1 MVVDRDPSG
10 RLRLRGPERYWSLEY
25 RPNPALTEAECTAR
39 IREII
44 RDAVRIRMFSDVP
57 LGAFL
62 SGGLD
67 SSTVVAAMA
76 QVSARPVET
85 FSIGF
90 DEESFDEMP
99 YAEQVAK
106 KFGAN
111 HHTFRCTPD
120 ALEVL
125 PTLVHHFDEPFA
137 DSSAIPTYYVSRIA
151 RQHVTVALSGDGGDE
166 IFAGYTRYDNALQRL
181 EWTRFFPDPLLRA
194 VFRTATRLYPLGFRG
209 WGILNR
215 NSLAP
220 FDSFLAE
227 VSLFQPRERDAV
239 LAARLRPSNGDIFS
253 RGRAL
258 ARQSG
263 SQDLLSQIQF
273 VDQMLYLPDD
283 ILVKVD
289 RASMA
294 VALETRAPLLDYRLA
309 EFMATVPAELR
320 YRNRTKKYLLKQAAR
335 GILPSEIIDRGKM
348 GFGVPLKH
356 WFRKE
361 AAGFARDVLTAR
373 EARERGLLNQREVAW
388 NLERHAA
395 GRRDF
400 SAKLW
405 SLVFF
410 ELWCRKW
417 LDRPVAA
424 GVRP

>member
-1 MVVDRDPSG
+1 M
-10 RLRLRGPERYWSLEY
+10 
-25 RPNPALTEAECTAR
+25 
-39 IREII
+39 
-44 RDAVRIRMFSDVP
+44 
-57 LGAFL
+57 
-62 SGGLD
+62 
-67 SSTVVAAMA
+67 
-76 QVSARPVET
+76 
-85 FSIGF
+85 
-90 DEESFDEMP
+90 
-99 YAEQVAK
+99 
-106 KFGAN
+106 
-111 HHTFRCTPD
+111 
-120 ALEVL
+120 
-125 PTLVHHFDEPFA
+125 
-137 DSSAIPTYYVSRIA
+137 
-151 RQHVTVALSGDGGDE
+151 
-166 IFAGYTRYDNALQRL
+166 QRL
-181 EWTRFFPDPLLRA
+181 EWTRFFPDTLVRT

-258 ARQSG
+258 ARQGG

-320 YRNRTKKYLLKQAAR
+320 YRNKTKKYLLKQAAR

-361 AAGFARDVLTAR
+361 AAGFARDVLTSR
-373 EARERGLLNQREVAW
+373 EARERGLLNQREVAL